1 MNPKVTFIVPTYKRP
16 ELLFRCLSSIKMSM
30 KIEYEI
36 IVIDDSQEGEG
47 ASAADTFSATYIK
60 KSIFERRGSS
70 VSRNIGLNLAK
81 GEFIVF
87 LDDDD
92 FYVTDD
98 MEIMIQNSNDC
109 DMVCSNYFIYHND
122 NLVKVDIGGF
132 DLDKMLVNNQL
143 PIGSFAI
150 RKSSIRY
157 KFDEEIA
164 SHEDWDF
171 LLRNL
176 FQWQVKY
183 FSYYPVAIDKS
194 NQFTT
199 SQSAQIWPRRWI
211 EFLSIYAK
219 YPCPRLK
226 TLRSQ
231 TLNSMGLDCAPE
243 MLGFE
248 PYINQRVF

>member
-1 MNPKVTFIVPTYKRP
+1 MSPKVTFIVPTYKRP

-30 KIEYEI
+30 KTDYEI

-47 ASAADTFSATYIK
+47 ASAADSFSAMYIK
-60 KSIFERRGSS
+60 KSKVERRGSS
-70 VSRNIGLNLAK
+70 ASRNIGINLAK

-87 LDDDD
+87 VDDDD

-98 MEIMIQNSNDC
+98 MEIMIHNSNGY
-109 DMVCSNYFIYHND
+109 DMVCSNYFIFHND
-122 NLVKVDIGGF
+122 DLVKVNIGAF

-150 RKSSIRY
+150 RKSSIDY
-157 KFDEEIA
+157 NFDEEIA

-176 FQWQVKY
+176 FHWKVK
-183 FSYYPVAIDKS
+183 FFDYYPIAIDKN

-199 SQSAQIWPRRWI
+199 SQTAQIWPRRWI

-226 TLRSQ
+226 ILRSQ

-243 MLGFE
+243 MLAFE